1 MKYLLTLFSALLI
14 QATSYAQREADS
26 LAIVQTALN
35 YVDGFY
41 HADAA
46 RMEKALHP
54 MLAKR
59 AFLPTADGKFRFTDM
74 SAMSLVQNTR
84 NASNY
89 LPGRNRAGLQR
100 TVVVLDIHKN
110 TAVAKA
116 YMEEWI
122 DYMHLAKVEGEWK
135 IVNVLWELTR

>member
-1 MKYLLTLFSALLI
+1 MKHVFILLFALLNFT
-14 QATSYAQREADS
+14 TSFAQRDADS
-26 LAIVQTALN
+26 LAIVQTALS

-41 HADAA
+41 NADAA

-59 AFLPTADGKFRFTDM
+59 AFLPTPDGKFRFSDM
-74 SAMSLVQNTR
+74 SAMALVQSTR
-84 NASNY
+84 NATNY
-89 LPGRNRAGLQR
+89 LAGRDRKNLQR
-100 TVVVLDIHKN
+100 RIVVLDIHKN

-122 DYMHLAKVEGEWK
+122 DYMQLAKVEGEWK